1 VKFEVVLVH
10 PEIPQNTGN
19 VARTCAAVGAVLHL
33 VHPLGFTVDDRSVR
47 RAGLDYWHLVKV
59 VEHDSLAS
67 FLAVAKAKEVYLFS
81 SHGTVSLSAVGF
93 GDEGYLVFGCETR
106 GLPRDLLE
114 SGIGP
119 VVRIPT
125 AAGARCLN
133 LSNAVAVGI
142 YEALRQSGYS
152 GLVQPDAT

>member
-1 VKFEVVLVH
+1 MKFDVVLVH

-19 VARTCAAVGAVLHL
+19 VARTCAAVGATMHL
-33 VHPLGFTVDDRSVR
+33 VHPLGFTVDDKSVK

-67 FLAVAKAKEVYLFS
+67 FLSVTGTKPVYLFS
-81 SHGTVSLSAVGF
+81 SHGNVSLSTISFA
-93 GDEGYLVFGCETR
+93 DEGYLVFGSETR
-106 GLPRDLLE
+106 GLPRDLLD

-133 LSNAVAVGI
+133 LSNAVAVAV
-142 YEALRQSGYS
+142 YEALRQYGYP
-152 GLVQPDAT
+152 GLAEPDAT